1 MDLSKYYYIHNED
14 SSNITK
20 EENNNHIKEVIQ
32 DTNNSNLIDISIPTL
47 SILFFVSLLFVRLL
61 YMFFIKSII
70 Q

>member
-1 MDLSKYYYIHNED
+1 MDLSKIYYIHNED

-47 SILFFVSLLFVRLL
+47 SILFLVLLLFVP
-61 YMFFIKSII
+61 
-70 Q
+70 

>member
-14 SSNITK
+14 SSNIPK

-47 SILFFVSLLFVRLL
+47 SIQFLVSLLFVP
-61 YMFFIKSII
+61 
-70 Q
+70 

>member
-1 MDLSKYYYIHNED
+1 MDLSKIYYIHNED

-47 SILFFVSLLFVRLL
+47 TILFLVSLLFVP
-61 YMFFIKSII
+61 
-70 Q
+70 